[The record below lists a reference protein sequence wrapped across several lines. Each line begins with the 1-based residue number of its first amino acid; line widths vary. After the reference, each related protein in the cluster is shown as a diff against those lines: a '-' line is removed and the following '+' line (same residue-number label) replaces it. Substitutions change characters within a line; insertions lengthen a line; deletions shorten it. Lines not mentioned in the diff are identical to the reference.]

1 MVTKAVFEPFAVLS
15 SLGFPAPVA
24 LGSEQWIDCHGV
36 AINATRSPEVQSLA
50 SAGCS
55 CGGAPENAALF
66 VFLMTIVPE
75 APFWL
80 SWPACLSRFA
90 TVAVSVCGRLN
101 VSL

>member
-1 MVTKAVFEPFAVLS
+1 MTRAVFEPRAVLS
-15 SLGFPAPVA
+15 SLGFPGPTA
-24 LGSEQWIDCHGV
+24 LEFEQWIDCQGV
-36 AINATRSPEVQSLA
+36 EINATRSPDVQSLA

-80 SWPACLSRFA
+80 SWPAFLSRFA
-90 TVAVSVCGRLN
+90 TVAVSVCGRLK